1 MVLTLFVHVIAFHV
15 FSPTTCHQSI
25 STSPCFLLPCQL
37 LYSMQVVINLSLAWP
52 QPSRSGGVGACQ
64 LALGSRGV
72 GVVSCAAR
80 MPPKKVAA
88 PVLTEPTGA
97 SSASGSG
104 KRPAV
109 PDATNDVTV
118 PAKAAKVQA
127 PAVVVLVKPKL
138 PKAVGS
144 ARELP
149 AKQMMRKI
157 VPWVNQEL
165 EKFLHRELMLKHHE
179 NLRDLKPLSV
189 SAKEKDAVG
198 TSYKQP
204 WVPENAKLSMTLN
217 GLYEAGAVLFWI
229 DPETTTDN
237 FTVPCVDPTWGVV
250 QDISE
255 TGFDPIGM
263 SGSQRIM
270 FPVSFSTKFVGAIP
284 EHTYMTRLI
293 LLGGHAFVYAWYVKA
308 LRALEAENNE
318 TVRMLVE
325 AALTVTVTAWS
336 NPFND
341 QVAVL
346 SIKLSEA
353 IRVEAK
359 VMCDSF
365 ISFMDKIAM
374 SQSAGESGSIPQT
387 CVPALQKQN
396 VRFNGGLI
404 NVSMIKAM
412 NTLRGL
418 MTPQARELMT
428 FIERRHGFDVLTASY
443 NKLRMLANGC
453 QGRAQAWSGA
463 WRPCF
468 WL

>member
-88 PVLTEPTGA
+88 PVLTEPTGV

-217 GLYEAGAVLFWI
+217 GLYEAGAVL
-229 DPETTTDN
+229 
-237 FTVPCVDPTWGVV
+237 
-250 QDISE
+250 
-255 TGFDPIGM
+255 
-263 SGSQRIM
+263 
-270 FPVSFSTKFVGAIP
+270 
-284 EHTYMTRLI
+284 
-293 LLGGHAFVYAWYVKA
+293 
-308 LRALEAENNE
+308 
-318 TVRMLVE
+318 
-325 AALTVTVTAWS
+325 
-336 NPFND
+336 
-341 QVAVL
+341 
-346 SIKLSEA
+346 
-353 IRVEAK
+353 
-359 VMCDSF
+359 
-365 ISFMDKIAM
+365 
-374 SQSAGESGSIPQT
+374 SGSIR
-387 CVPALQKQN
+387 KQPPTISRCL
-396 VRFNGGLI
+396 VLI
-404 NVSMIKAM
+404 RLGVWCRIFRRLGSIPSGCRGVSESCSLCRSPPSSWA
-412 NTLRGL
+412 RSQS
-418 MTPQARELMT
+418 TP
-428 FIERRHGFDVLTASY
+428 I
-443 NKLRMLANGC
+443 
-453 QGRAQAWSGA
+453 
-463 WRPCF
+463 
-468 WL
+468 